1 MSRRILVV
9 VIVCVC
15 FALILWSGL
24 QNRRARPSTPPA
36 ASSAGVEPA
45 ASQQT
50 DEVASPLIGKRA
62 PNFALRDLAGRKVRL
77 ADYRGQAVLINFW
90 ATWCTPCQVEMPWFI
105 DLQRKYAPQGFT
117 ILGIDNDY
125 PEDLPKVPSFA
136 KKMGL
141 NYPVLY
147 GDEPTFAAYDCCEY
161 LPTSYYVDREGTV
174 RRATVGLSDH
184 EMLETSIRDLLRVGS
199 ATPDARITAAATA
212 PAAPSK

>member
-1 MSRRILVV
+1 
-9 VIVCVC
+9 
-15 FALILWSGL
+15 
-24 QNRRARPSTPPA
+24 
-36 ASSAGVEPA
+36 
-45 ASQQT
+45 
-50 DEVASPLIGKRA
+50 
-62 PNFALRDLAGRKVRL
+62 L